1 MKDFRKQQILFYAK
15 FDRKTEQY
23 KPVLVGYV
31 SKLNDSYSYIKT
43 EEGTTFIGETNLLFT
58 DYEEC
63 AGVCLMHNHTTKN
76 HSLTV
81 TYKNNE
87 LSSYEFDTL
96 KINRETGFI
105 TIERK
110 GKYTAGIV
118 IDFVR
123 SVEIKF

>member
-1 MKDFRKQQILFYAK
+1 MTDFRKEQILFFAK

-23 KPVLVGYV
+23 NPVLVGYV
-31 SKLNDSYSYIKT
+31 SKLNDTYSYLKN
-43 EEGTTFIGETNLLFT
+43 EAGTIFIGQTNLLFT
-58 DYEEC
+58 DYEKC
-63 AGVCLMHNHTTKN
+63 AGLCLMRNHNAKKQIL
-76 HSLTV
+76 SV

-118 IDFVR
+118 IDSVR
-123 SVEIKF
+123 NVEIKF